1 MLFKIR
7 TLLFCFTLVIATKP
21 LSSLAS
27 AANTTTTAATTA
39 TATASVAAPT
49 ISNTVLTCKCI
60 QNVETKMTRCPGST
74 WNLDIAGYRG
84 NCKRKHE
91 YRNGDCDCSGCFTCQ
106 DIDLR

>member
-7 TLLFCFTLVIATKP
+7 TLLFCFTLIIATKP

-27 AANTTTTAATTA
+27 AANTTTTI
-39 TATASVAAPT
+39 SVAAPT
-49 ISNTVLTCKCI
+49 ISNTVSTCKCI

-84 NCKRKHE
+84 NCKRKLE